1 MAEMAETIMQNDP
14 IRKLED
20 EITCPLCLGP
30 LEQPKRLPCDHTY
43 CKSPCLEGLL
53 ERTGNSTIVCPE
65 CRTIVQVQNNNL
77 DNLPNAFRIQRL
89 KDVYSEMA
97 QASATAHTPVQGT
110 SPPCPTHPTQLQDF
124 YCETCQE
131 VVCRDCILLA
141 RQHKDHEYSLIT
153 EVAQKQKMLLFKGLT
168 AVEKLVEQNDASL
181 AQVEQAHRDIE
192 KEKVYLSEQIK
203 DSFDKLFHVL
213 QQQKQALLDTANEIV
228 EQKLATI
235 VAQERDLQTAGR
247 ILQRTVESV
256 KNAVTKSTDLDVI
269 LNMSQMRGNHSE
281 AIKTSKSVAY
291 TPAAQPDL
299 IARVLP
305 PEELRQACI
314 HTSYVRRGD
323 PDPAKCKLEREII
336 NDSTLGDISTF
347 TVIVANKHDIP
358 CCGNVTVELRTLR
371 DGSVIRPTVTAL
383 SLSRYEVS
391 YTPATRGR
399 HELSVMVNGKHII
412 NSPFRVFTRI
422 SHQQLDVSVAAIT
435 DLVGPTAV
443 HFTGERIL
451 VTDYNHVIV
460 YNRNLQRVARI
471 GSDSRFYGKKLNKCS
486 ESIMDGNS
494 NIYVTTIGDNLLHKF
509 RKDGTHVKTVSGT
522 GTKEGQ
528 FNFPNGM
535 CVVDNHS
542 LYVCDTKNCRVLLF
556 DTDLNYMKTIK
567 TSGTPASVDIYDRK
581 MYVTINKRNGYIE
594 VLTASGVSLHRIG
607 SQALNIPVTAKVYNN
622 LLYVTDFGNNCI
634 DVLTLD
640 GNLVGSFGHG
650 QLMQPEGIAMDD
662 DGYVYVS
669 SGRKNVLV
677 F

>member
-1 MAEMAETIMQNDP
+1 MAEKRDSM
-14 IRKLED
+14 RKLED

-65 CRTIVQVQNNNL
+65 CRAIVQVQNNNL
-77 DNLPNAFRIQRL
+77 DNLPNAFCIQRL

-97 QASATAHTPVQGT
+97 QASVTAHTPVQGMN
-110 SPPCPTHPTQLQDF
+110 PPCPTHPTQLQDF
-124 YCETCQE
+124 YCETCQK

-141 RQHKDHEYSLIT
+141 RQHEGHKYSLVT
-153 EVAQKQKMLLFKGLT
+153 EVAQKQKKLLLEDLT
-168 AVEKLVEQNDASL
+168 AVEKLVKQNDASL
-181 AQVEQAHRDIE
+181 AQVEQAQRDIE
-192 KEKVYLSEQIK
+192 KEKVYLTEQIT

-256 KNAVTKSTDLDVI
+256 KNTVTKSTDLDVI
-269 LNMSQMRGNHSE
+269 LNMSQLRGNLSE
-281 AIKTSKSVAY
+281 AAKTSEGEAY
-291 TPAAQPDL
+291 KPAAQPDL

-314 HTSYVRRGD
+314 KTNYVRRDD
-323 PDPAKCKLEREII
+323 PDPAKCKIEREII
-336 NDSTLGDISTF
+336 NDSTLGNISTF
-347 TVIVANKHDIP
+347 TVNVANKHDIP
-358 CCGNVTVELRTLR
+358 CCGNVTAELRTLR

-383 SLSRYEVS
+383 SLSHYEVS

-451 VTDYNHVIV
+451 VTDYGDNHVIA
-460 YNRNLQRVARI
+460 YNKNLQRVARI
-471 GSDSRFYGKKLNKCS
+471 GSDSRFRGKKLNKCGKLTT
-486 ESIMDGNS
+486 DGNS

-528 FNFPNGM
+528 FNYPNGV

-542 LYVCDTKNCRVLLF
+542 LYVCDSENYRVLLF
-556 DTDLNYMKTIK
+556 DTDLNYMKTFK
-567 TSGTPASVDIYDRK
+567 TSGRPASVDIYDGK
-581 MYVTINKRNGYIE
+581 MYVTINKHNGYIE
-594 VLTASGVSLHRIG
+594 VLTTSGVSLHRIG
-607 SQALNIPVTAKVYNN
+607 SLALNNPVTAIVYNN

-634 DVLTLD
+634 VVLTLD

-650 QLMQPEGIAMDD
+650 QLIQPEGIAMDGN
-662 DGYVYVS
+662 GYVYVC